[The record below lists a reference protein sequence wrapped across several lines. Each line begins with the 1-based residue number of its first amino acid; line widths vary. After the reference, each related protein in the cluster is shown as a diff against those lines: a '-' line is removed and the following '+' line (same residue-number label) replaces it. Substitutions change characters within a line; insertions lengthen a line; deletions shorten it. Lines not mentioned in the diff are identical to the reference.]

1 MTTPSKQA
9 PKVRHPPAHPVL
21 AEEPN
26 NVKALHR
33 RAVAHEKLGGW
44 AHLNSSLEGR
54 FLY

>member
-9 PKVRHPPAHPVL
+9 PKVRRPTHAVL

-54 FLY
+54 LLC